1 MMIYC
6 MKNLLIIFNELPL
19 YPFIRREP
27 VLIKII
33 SRVKL
38 ETLLDVLGV
47 TEVSYMG
54 NE

>member
-1 MMIYC
+1 